1 MPACA
6 DCNLPVLLLPAGE
19 LLVLLVLAADLS
31 ILLAGVMMLG
41 QQLMDPVV
49 LLMRSSEDWEP

>member
-6 DCNLPVLLLPAGE
+6 DCNLPVLLLLAGE
-19 LLVLLVLAADLS
+19 LSVLLVLAAGLS

-49 LLMRSSEDWEP
+49 LLMSGSEDWKP